1 MKLEFVEI
9 EGFRGFRQRAR
20 FEIPRGF
27 LVIAGRNG
35 VGKSTILDAIDFAL
49 TGSINKYDVEK
60 AKGGGLQ
67 EHIWWL
73 GEGHA
78 EKHYVSVGF
87 IDDLGAHFIVT
98 RSRDKHDAV
107 GLTEVLSRL
116 YDAQVTGD
124 HNADGIALMDTTL
137 IRDEII
143 SASSLDL
150 PGQQRFNTVKAA
162 IGSIV
167 GPDYTERT
175 GKIFTEAKAVLTEE
189 QNKLKS
195 QQAELGRLLAQL
207 TEART
212 EASQS
217 SDVAEALRLVADAAP
232 NSGDKTSA
240 AEVRG
245 IVADRR
251 AALASFNRARA
262 RSAEMST
269 QRGRVRSDEYKQEVS
284 AAEAQLEQTNILRT
298 ANVQRVDLAQ
308 RLVETEQQSDVQGA
322 HFAALLEHGS
332 SLGLQAGHC
341 PLCDAVR
348 TDAQFATAL
357 NAIRTRLTGRAER
370 LTAANQA
377 LTDAQAELRS
387 NLATLAS
394 ATGSL
399 NGLRAELTGVEAA
412 DLALRKD
419 YTDAGFADIPIDDQ
433 KLAEIRAATEQQR
446 LVSLE
451 RAALILGAST
461 AVERVSSLEGQI
473 ARRREQIDRTLAI
486 ISDAENALELARQ
499 IDAAAKSLSNEILV
513 EQFETVMPLL
523 KELYQRLRP
532 HTDWAEI
539 DADFGGKVR
548 GSLNF
553 SVGDGRN
560 PQFLFSS
567 GQRRAAGLA
576 FLLAVHLSRPWCRW
590 QSLLLDDPVQ
600 HVDDYRAL
608 NLVEVLAAIRRSGR
622 QVIVAVEDAA
632 LADVLCRRLRSSQTE
647 AGRRYDLNHA
657 VDGSAKFEAV
667 LDILPL
673 PLETLPVAIAS

>member
-20 FEIPRGF
+20 FEIPPGF

-87 IDDLGAHFIVT
+87 IDDLGDHFIVT
-98 RSRDKHDAV
+98 RSRDKHDAE
-107 GLTEVLSRL
+107 GLTEILSRL
-116 YDAQVTGD
+116 YDTQVTGD

-175 GKIFTEAKAVLTEE
+175 GKIFAEAKAVLTEE

-212 EASQS
+212 EATQS
-217 SDVAEALRLVADAAP
+217 SDVAEALKLVAEAAP

-251 AALASFNRARA
+251 SALASFNRARA

-269 QRGRVRSDEYKQEVS
+269 QRDRVRSDGFKQEVS
-284 AAEAQLEQTNILRT
+284 AAEAQQRQADILRT
-298 ANVQRVDLAQ
+298 ANLQRVDLAQ

-332 SLGLQAGHC
+332 ALGLQAGHC

-348 TDAQFATAL
+348 TDAQFAAAL
-357 NAIRTRLTGRAER
+357 TAIRTRLAGRAER
-370 LTAANQA
+370 LTAAKKA

-387 NLATLAS
+387 NQATLAN
-394 ATGSL
+394 ATASL
-399 NGLRAELTGVEAA
+399 DGLRAELAALDAA

-419 YTDAGFADIPIDDQ
+419 YNDAGFADVPIDDP

-446 LVSLE
+446 VVSLE

-553 SVGDGRN
+553 SVGEGRN

-567 GQRRAAGLA
+567 GQRRAA
-576 FLLAVHLSRPWCRW
+576 
-590 QSLLLDDPVQ
+590 
-600 HVDDYRAL
+600 
-608 NLVEVLAAIRRSGR
+608 E
-622 QVIVAVEDAA
+622 
-632 LADVLCRRLRSSQTE
+632 
-647 AGRRYDLNHA
+647 
-657 VDGSAKFEAV
+657 
-667 LDILPL
+667 
-673 PLETLPVAIAS
+673 